1 MNINSR
7 LQEVRH
13 HARIFHALF
22 QCLLGES
29 ARTLLEK
36 GHARINVTLKVH
48 IVIAQLHLALARVG
62 STRFKRHGK
71 DVLDPIGRIGIGV
84 VPLVEVSTLLAG
96 SVGEDALFSLLFD
109 RLPIEVVEAKLTCA
123 DGTLWRKHFRVDC
136 RLDVQS
142 DLR

>member
-1 MNINSR
+1 M
-7 LQEVRH
+7 
-13 HARIFHALF
+13 
-22 QCLLGES
+22 
-29 ARTLLEK
+29 
-36 GHARINVTLKVH
+36 TLKVDV
-48 IVIAQLHLALARVG
+48 VIAQLHLALARVG
-62 STRFKRHGK
+62 STRLKRHGK

-96 SVGEDALFSLLFD
+96 GVGKDALLSLLFD

-123 DGTLWRKHFRVDC
+123 DGALWRKHFRVDC